1 MAVTK
6 QQVRVHML
14 KRELGHTQITAA
26 AKADFSERTGRRIE
40 QGETSPSLPKP
51 CHWRTRA
58 DPFEGV
64 WEPELRVLLEA
75 NPGLQA
81 ITLLEALQDRYPGCY
96 PDKLLR
102 TLQRRG
108 KNRRAVD
115 GKKNGG
121 VFAQANPPGMMGLS
135 DFTQLKGMAVTPQG
149 EGLVH
154 RLYY

>member
-102 TLQRRG
+102 TLQRRVEDRG
-108 KNRRAVD
+108 AGDRHEEEVVVVPLPPPAV
-115 GKKNGG
+115 
-121 VFAQANPPGMMGLS
+121 
-135 DFTQLKGMAVTPQG
+135 
-149 EGLVH
+149 LVVSGFSP
-154 RLYY
+154 

>member
-102 TLQRRG
+102 TLQRRVEHWRGGCG
-108 KNRRAVD
+108 KE
-115 GKKNGG
+115 KEG
-121 VFAQANPPGMMGLS
+121 VVRPTDTPGVVWRS
-135 DFTQLKGMAVTPQG
+135 EFTP
-149 EGLVH
+149 
-154 RLYY
+154 

>member
-6 QQVRVHML
+6 QQGRVYML

-81 ITLLEALQDRYPGCY
+81 IPLLEGLQDRYPGCY

-102 TLQRRG
+102 TLQRRV
-108 KNRRAVD
+108 KHWRAVH
-115 GKKNGG
+115 GKEKE
-121 VFAQANPPGMMGLS
+121 VMFRQVHPPGLLGLS
-135 DFTQLKGMAVTPQG
+135 DFTQLKGMAITLQG
-149 EGLVH
+149 EVLSH
-154 RLYY
+154 

>member
-75 NPGLQA
+75 NPGLRQTPLFKGRKDA
-81 ITLLEALQDRYPGCY
+81 IRGSY
-96 PDKLLR
+96 PDKHRR
-102 TLQRRG
+102 TW
-108 KNRRAVD
+108 
-115 GKKNGG
+115 NGG
-121 VFAQANPPGMMGLS
+121 GGHWWGAHGSV
-135 DFTQLKGMAVTPQG
+135 G
-149 EGLVH
+149 EGMFPQVGH
-154 RLYY
+154 ARVVR